1 MILAGGGFLLLEF
14 VEAEFISFV
23 QSVPCSPFTFLGL
36 EREGGS
42 ANTEM
47 EMLPLVFHLAEQ
59 AEEEYKVERSGAR
72 EEEER
77 EGD

>member
-1 MILAGGGFLLLEF
+1 M
-14 VEAEFISFV
+14 
-23 QSVPCSPFTFLGL
+23 L

-72 EEEER
+72 EDEER